1 MNQFERPRVKGH
13 HAFYDQDYKRMERQG
28 FKPIGWTDYHSSPY
42 AEYERRVKNAI
53 HTRSEDN
60 KADNRTEKNRTE

>member
-1 MNQFERPRVKGH
+1 MNQFERPRAKGH

-42 AEYERRVKNAI
+42 AEYERRVRQYGDHN
-53 HTRSEDN
+53 TTDREDSRGN
-60 KADNRTEKNRTE
+60 V

>member
-42 AEYERRVKNAI
+42 AEYERRVRQINNE
-53 HTRSEDN
+53 TLGRYNEN
-60 KADNRTEKNRTE
+60 KRT

>member
-28 FKPIGWTDYHSSPY
+28 FKPKGWTDYRSSPY
-42 AEYERRVKNAI
+42 AEYERRVRQYERGHINES
-53 HTRSEDN
+53 SEDMGI
-60 KADNRTEKNRTE
+60 R

>member
-42 AEYERRVKNAI
+42 AEYERRIEGFKNE
-53 HTRSEDN
+53 TFRRYNEN
-60 KADNRTEKNRTE
+60 QRP

>member
-1 MNQFERPRVKGH
+1 MNQFERPRAKGH

-42 AEYERRVKNAI
+42 AEYERRVRQYGKAKNNNAAD
-53 HTRSEDN
+53 TRSN
-60 KADNRTEKNRTE
+60 

>member
-1 MNQFERPRVKGH
+1 MNQFERPRPKGH

-42 AEYERRVKNAI
+42 AEYQRRLAEHEAPNK
-53 HTRSEDN
+53 DN
-60 KADNRTEKNRTE
+60 SRTDRPDN